1 MITIQRRA
9 LILDYL
15 HTHGSGSIVDIAEAL
30 GTSQSSVR
38 RDLDHLAA
46 LGSITRSHGGATIG
60 NNPLTT
66 FEPPRRIGA
75 STLREEKMAIGAAA
89 AGMVANGNS
98 IILDSSTTVLAMA
111 QSLANDDAK
120 ATVCTNDLEI
130 AEVLS
135 ARQNTNLIV
144 LGGSLRP
151 GSLTMVGEP
160 LTSFLDHLHV
170 DLAFIGIHSF
180 SGGRLSETSID
191 VSMTKKK
198 MIESAARV
206 VILIDSSKFEHPA
219 FFEVGG
225 LDDIDVVITDEGI
238 TPEVRVMIE
247 DSETELVIVRRA
259 PAVSDK
265 KLKTKRRRT
274 T

>member
-1 MITIQRRA
+1 MITAQRRA

-15 HTHGSGSIVDIAEAL
+15 RTHGSGSIVDIAEAL

-46 LGSITRSHGGATIG
+46 LGSITRSRGGAIIG
-60 NNPLTT
+60 TNPLTT

-75 STLREEKMAIGAAA
+75 STLRDEKMAIGAAA
-89 AGMVANGNS
+89 AGMVAPGNS
-98 IILDSSTTVLAMA
+98 IILDSSTTVLA
-111 QSLANDDAK
+111 LARALSESEAK
-120 ATVCTNDLEI
+120 ATICTNDLEI
-130 AEVLS
+130 AELLA
-135 ARQNTNLIV
+135 ARPNTNLIV

-151 GSLTMVGEP
+151 GSLTLVGEP
-160 LTSFLDHLHV
+160 LTGFLGHLHV
-170 DLAFIGIHSF
+170 DLAFLGIHSMTD
-180 SGGRLSETSID
+180 GRLSETSID

-206 VILIDSSKFEHPA
+206 VVLIDSSKFEHPA

-225 LDDIDVVITDEGI
+225 LDDIDVVITDDGI
-238 TPEVRVMIE
+238 SAETRAMIE
-247 DSETELVIVRRA
+247 DSGTELVVVGRSTPTASGKPGQR
-259 PAVSDK
+259 
-265 KLKTKRRRT
+265 RRRT